1 MVFNY
6 PLSAP
11 PFGERVFMKIFKDQK
26 VFPEYEKLYNYLTEN
41 GVVTEE
47 INQAYHQ
54 VHDKNAPTEKDR
66 EDFYRAVVKKADA
79 DMRDRLEGKT
89 DQPAFTFDPWQ
100 PDPVENFVGRA
111 EILKNIK
118 KQLDDKGLAIICG
131 MGGMGKSQTALQYA
145 KNNEKYLYAPRGPVL
160 NFNNKDEIE
169 LFLSNISNWMN
180 EKGYSKLVINPYIN
194 FDTILNIPKKYNYV
208 ITKKNDYG
216 SLHDSCKLA
225 IMDIVLDENELIS
238 KIPSKF
244 RQNTRRSY
252 RKGLIN
258 KISNKIDF
266 ENFYK
271 LYIETSV
278 RHDFRPHDI
287 DYFKKIYSEFKDKLI
302 FLEVWYNDIP
312 LAMSIDIIYKDKLIY
327 LYGVS
332 STNNRNLLGMYN
344 LQWEAIKYCINHNIL
359 KYDFGGVFCEE
370 GDIQNKDYGLYNF
383 KKGYCYNGFIDIVP
397 DITFNFGGDKS

>member
-1 MVFNY
+1 MIHELDINNSILVD
-6 PLSAP
+6 
-11 PFGERVFMKIFKDQK
+11 KINFFLKENIVSDYMQSIQWHNVRNEKNKYFLYFEHKDK
-26 VFPEYEKLYNYLTEN
+26 IIWTCNLLEK
-41 GVVTEE
+41 
-47 INQAYHQ
+47 
-54 VHDKNAPTEKDR
+54 
-66 EDFYRAVVKKADA
+66 
-79 DMRDRLEGKT
+79 
-89 DQPAFTFDPWQ
+89 
-100 PDPVENFVGRA
+100 
-111 EILKNIK
+111 
-118 KQLDDKGLAIICG
+118 
-131 MGGMGKSQTALQYA
+131 S

-169 LFLSNISNWMN
+169 LFLSNISKWMKQ
-180 EKGYSKLVINPYIN
+180 KGYSKLVINPCIN
-194 FDTILNIPKKYNYV
+194 FDTTLNIPQKYNYV
-208 ITKKNDYG
+208 ITKKNDFDN
-216 SLHDSCKLA
+216 LHDSCKLA

-238 KIPSKF
+238 KLPSKF

-271 LYIETSV
+271 LYIETSI
-278 RHDFRPHDI
+278 RHDFHPHDI

-312 LAMSIDIIYKDKLIY
+312 LAMSIDIIYNDKLIY

-370 GDIQNKDYGLYNF
+370 GDIQSKDYGLYNF
-383 KKGYCYNGFIDIVP
+383 KKGYCYDGFIDIVP